1 MMISIN
7 KPMKALTF
15 LLLSMACVHFTS
27 CQKEDSVIEGRV
39 SYIGAISGIEY
50 LAPNARVN
58 LYLGS
63 ISGKPSFSEVADANG
78 EFRFDNLWD
87 AEWYITSEYTVNGI
101 NYTGQAQTSK
111 VNGENIV
118 TLNLILQ

>member
-1 MMISIN
+1 MISI
-7 KPMKALTF
+7 KKRIKVLTV
-15 LLLSMACVHFTS
+15 LILSMTCVHFSS
-27 CQKEDSVIEGRV
+27 CNKEDSVIEGRV

-63 ISGKPSFSEVADANG
+63 ISGQPTSSEVADANG
-78 EFRFDNLWD
+78 KFRFDNLWD

-118 TLNLILQ
+118 TLNLLLQ